1 MQFPKLM
8 ILSILLTISLLTEH
22 NLSFY
27 SNTQWVHIYF
37 NYLGSISKNGVI
49 SFILK
54 SSPMMSA
61 RSSLTFRQLQSGFTL
76 KRVHDMTRTCRQH
89 VTFKKFSRRLQVC
102 WGGSL
107 AEGRGDA
114 KEKIKTNE
122 NFFAHKKF
130 FLSVII
136 AISSCL

>member
-1 MQFPKLM
+1 MGSHLFQLFRFNIQKWCHFFHFKVEPHDVSKEFLD
-8 ILSILLTISLLTEH
+8 IQATTEC
-22 NLSFY
+22 
-27 SNTQWVHIYF
+27 
-37 NYLGSISKNGVI
+37 
-49 SFILK
+49 
-54 SSPMMSA
+54 
-61 RSSLTFRQLQSGFTL
+61 GFTL